1 MSTLQ
6 GFIYLLPYLLAALF
20 PLWLGFF
27 VGQRNRSPVGQTFFG
42 LLFAQA
48 LWSLASLFEILSA
61 SLTGKVFFDDL
72 QYLAVGLVAVL
83 ALSFAHRFEGSW
95 FKAGLSDWKLLYI
108 FPLATF
114 LFAVSSPLHGLHRA
128 DASIDSAVPF
138 GELLYTFTLPM
149 LLLLLP
155 VYFMSLLGIFR
166 LFLHALHSHG
176 YRRMGALC
184 AGLGLMLPLVG
195 TVLTIAR
202 IRIHGR
208 FESSSL
214 WMVAGDLLI
223 ALGVF
228 RFRMAGV
235 LPAARQKIVENL
247 SDPVIVIDQ
256 DGIVVDHNE
265 AFSMVMGMPLQS
277 FSRRPARD
285 VFSTRLSACQDVLS
299 RTSSETELTLED
311 QGEEVS
317 YSVRIFPVL
326 RHENAR
332 IMVFRNI
339 TALKKAEQALRLLS
353 FELEKTVEDR
363 VLELEAEVKQRRRS
377 EERLTELNTEMVN
390 TRKEIMMTLAD
401 VVENRGQETARHV
414 ARVSEY
420 CRVLGRAS
428 GLSDHEVELL
438 ANAASMHDIGKIGLP
453 DSILNIQGDLTPD
466 EVLVMRSHTRIGEE
480 ILRKSDDSMLVSAS
494 RIALEHHENW
504 DGSGYPDGKK
514 GLDISL
520 DARITAV
527 SDVFDSL
534 AASRSYRKGWEIDAI
549 LKYFRTKRGILF
561 DPALVDILFANLDRL
576 LAIADKYTDEPDENL
591 DELLEEV
598 Q

>member
-1 MSTLQ
+1 MPGIT
-6 GFIYLLPYLLAALF
+6 YLLPYMIAALF
-20 PLWLGFF
+20 PLWLALF
-27 VGQRNRSPVGQTFFG
+27 VHRRNRAPVGQTFFA

-48 LWSLASLFEILSA
+48 LWSSASLFEIISS
-61 SLTGKVFFDDL
+61 SLTGKIFFDDL

-83 ALSFAHRFEGSW
+83 ALSFSHRYEGIW
-95 FKAGLSDWKLLYI
+95 FKGGRITWWLLFI
-108 FPLATF
+108 FPAIVF
-114 LFAVSSPLHGLHRA
+114 IFAVTSPLHGSHRA
-128 DASIDSAVPF
+128 DASLDAAVPF

-149 LLLLLP
+149 LLLLIP
-155 VYFMSLLGIFR
+155 VYFISLLGIFR
-166 LFLHALHSHG
+166 LFLHALRTRG

-184 AGLGLMLPLVG
+184 AGAGLMLPLVG

-214 WMVAGDLLI
+214 WLVAGDLLI
-223 ALGVF
+223 ALGIF

-235 LPAARQKIVENL
+235 LPAARQNIVENL
-247 SDPVIVIDQ
+247 RDPVIVIDQ

-265 AFSMVMGMPLQS
+265 AFSMVMGLPFQNFNGSQVSVILS
-277 FSRRPARD
+277 SK
-285 VFSTRLSACQDVLS
+285 LSACLELLAS
-299 RTSSETELTLED
+299 TSHETELTLDSE
-311 QGEEVS
+311 GEEFN
-317 YSVRIFPVL
+317 YSVRIFPVF

-332 IMVFRNI
+332 IMVFRDI
-339 TALKKAEQALRLLS
+339 TALKHAERTLRLLS
-353 FELEKTVEDR
+353 FELEKKVEDR

-390 TRKEIMMTLAD
+390 TRKEIMMTLAE

-420 CRVLGRAS
+420 CRVIGRAY

-453 DSILNIQGDLTPD
+453 DSILNIQGNLSPE
-466 EVLVMRSHTRIGEE
+466 EVLIMRSHTLIGEE
-480 ILRKSDDSMLVSAS
+480 ILRKSDDTLLVSAS

-514 GLDISL
+514 GLGISL
-520 DARITAV
+520 GARITSV

-534 AASRSYRKGWEIDAI
+534 AASRSYRKGWEIDDI
-549 LKYFRTKRGILF
+549 LQYFRTQRGILF

-576 LAIADKYTDEPDENL
+576 LVIAEKYSDEPLEDL
-591 DELLEEV
+591 DELLEET